1 MKGLLIVCDVCE
13 CREPC
18 SDTTDEAM
26 PPGWRRAWSR
36 SRLTRDN
43 QRYPELVDIY
53 GRKPLTRLTLCP
65 LCQSGAPMSEA
76 VKSLVAAALTAL
88 DAVVLEEM
96 KAEDPGKYARIT
108 RILKGAA
115 DLKALYARSMKDVLG
130 EDGDDAEDGEGLGLY
145 NIAGRGRPRLYGGG
159 DQVDMQRE
167 MMMLVQ
173 KQVDS
178 QIEANKPKAKDPVR
192 ALEDL
197 MAVKERY
204 NKQGEGCPLWLA
216 AAVGRAEASAEAA
229 LELEP
234 EGPEPAPTPSEPSLV
249 QSGRTSCVTGKAAC
263 PPPPPGYAPC
273 TRGAPHEGPC
283 AMPLDHVYEAP
294 RSEIARAAGLSACV
308 HRSGVRETGVCS
320 MPERLHPTQAE
331 VLARAAVEGA
341 SVARAAELVRADAAL
356 TRLDDA
362 DRSAKAP
369 RNDIF
374 DGAVHEG

>member
-76 VKSLVAAALTAL
+76 VKSLVAAALAAL

-96 KAEDPGKYARIT
+96 KADDAGKYQRIT
-108 RILKGAA
+108 RILKNAA

-130 EDGDDAEDGEGLGLY
+130 GVDEEDAEEGLGLY
-145 NIAGRGRPRLYGGG
+145 NVGGRPRLYGGG

-173 KQVDS
+173 KQVDA
-178 QIEANKPKAKDPVR
+178 QIEANKPKPKDPVR

-197 MAVKERY
+197 MALSKSYRDLD
-204 NKQGEGCPLWLA
+204 GGLPAWLQRA
-216 AAVGRAEASAEAA
+216 TLDAEKAAEAS
-229 LELEP
+229 LSSPGHTDLMVTP
-234 EGPEPAPTPSEPSLV
+234 ESLL
-249 QSGRTSCVTGKAAC
+249 QTGRTDMEGKGRKVVGTEAFGYRDVPGADGKC
-263 PPPPPGYAPC
+263 PPPPLGYAPC

-283 AMPLDHVYEAP
+283 AMPLDHAFVPPNAET
-294 RSEIARAAGLSACV
+294 AREVGDLCIHYPKGTAQGFCAL
-308 HRSGVRETGVCS
+308 
-320 MPERLHPTQAE
+320 PERLHPTRA
-331 VLARAAVEGA
+331 VALAGAAIARA
-341 SVARAAELVRADAAL
+341 
-356 TRLDDA
+356 DDA
-362 DRSAKAP
+362 DRSAKGP